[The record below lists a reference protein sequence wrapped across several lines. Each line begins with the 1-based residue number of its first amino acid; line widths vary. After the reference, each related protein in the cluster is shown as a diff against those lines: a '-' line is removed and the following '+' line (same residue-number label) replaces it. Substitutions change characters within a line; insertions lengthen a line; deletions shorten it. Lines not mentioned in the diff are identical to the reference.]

1 MLEYLVKNSKID
13 SKEPKYEVI
22 ISKNEK
28 YFWKSRKKKDIFGNN
43 TMHIAFEIN
52 DLDLR
57 YKMVELLL
65 EEDIG
70 DINKAN
76 IIGFLPHEVEHS

>member
-1 MLEYLVKNSKID
+1 M
-13 SKEPKYEVI
+13 
-22 ISKNEK
+22 
-28 YFWKSRKKKDIFGNN
+28 KKDMCGNN
-43 TMHIAFEIN
+43 TMHIVFEIN

-65 EEDIG
+65 EEEIG

-76 IIGFLPHEVEHS
+76 IIGQLPHEIEHIQPL

>member
-1 MLEYLVKNSKID
+1 
-13 SKEPKYEVI
+13 
-22 ISKNEK
+22 
-28 YFWKSRKKKDIFGNN
+28 
-43 TMHIAFEIN
+43 MHIVFEIN

-65 EEDIG
+65 EEEIG

-76 IIGFLPHEVEHS
+76 IIGQLPHEIEHT

>member
-1 MLEYLVKNSKID
+1 
-13 SKEPKYEVI
+13 
-22 ISKNEK
+22 
-28 YFWKSRKKKDIFGNN
+28 
-43 TMHIAFEIN
+43 MHFAFEII

-57 YKMVELLL
+57 YKIVELLL

-76 IIGFLPHEVEHS
+76 IIGYLPHEIEHT

>member
-13 SKEPKYEVI
+13 SKEPKYQVTI
-22 ISKNEK
+22 KKNEN
-28 YFWKSRKKKDIFGNN
+28 YFWKSRKKKDICGNN
-43 TMHIAFEIN
+43 TMHFAFEII

-57 YKMVELLL
+57 YKIVELLL

-76 IIGFLPHEVEHS
+76 IIGYLPHEIEHT

>member
-1 MLEYLVKNSKID
+1 
-13 SKEPKYEVI
+13 
-22 ISKNEK
+22 
-28 YFWKSRKKKDIFGNN
+28 
-43 TMHIAFEIN
+43 MHIAFEIN

-57 YKMVELLL
+57 YKILELLL

-76 IIGFLPHEVEHS
+76 IIGFLPHEVEHSQPL

>member
-1 MLEYLVKNSKID
+1 
-13 SKEPKYEVI
+13 
-22 ISKNEK
+22 
-28 YFWKSRKKKDIFGNN
+28 
-43 TMHIAFEIN
+43 MHIAFEII

-57 YKMVELLL
+57 YEIVELLL

-76 IIGFLPHEVEHS
+76 IIGYLPHEIEHI